1 MPENHLTG
9 KRGKYSE
16 CSQIK
21 HLYEITSELNR
32 NSDEYYCK
40 ECYDF
45 GHAHLLE
52 Q

>member
-21 HLYEITSELNR
+21 HLYEITSRVE
-32 NSDEYYCK
+32 S
-40 ECYDF
+40 
-45 GHAHLLE
+45 
-52 Q
+52 